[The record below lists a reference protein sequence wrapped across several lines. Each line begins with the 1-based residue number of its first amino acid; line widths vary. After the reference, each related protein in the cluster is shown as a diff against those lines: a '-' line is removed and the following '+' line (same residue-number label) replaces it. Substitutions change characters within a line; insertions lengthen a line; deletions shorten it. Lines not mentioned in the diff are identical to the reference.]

1 MARKGQGI
9 EIVGGWQEAVVGE
22 DFLRELVQ
30 RTVQQVL
37 EAEMTSFLGAAS
49 YQRNGE
55 RRGWRNGYKPR
66 TLKTR
71 VGELE
76 LMVPKDRDGEF
87 QTELFDRYQRSEKA
101 LVLAMLQMYVE
112 GVSTRKVS
120 AITEALC
127 GLEVSKSQ
135 VSALSQKLD
144 AEVAEWR
151 QRPLTEAYPYLVIDA
166 RYEKVRRGGAVVS
179 PFTVLFTTSTKGAFP
194 AGRAYG
200 YVHFQPGPGVVA
212 SFNSAGGANTVA
224 PGPTGV
230 WTVKMAG
237 LGSVVALGGIQVTA
251 VNPSVPA
258 KCELN
263 GWAWT
268 AAGQVFQVR
277 CFDAG
282 STPLKTGWTL
292 SYQRK
297 RAVNG
302 AQPKRFAYTFDNK
315 PLLAGPY
322 APAPAGV
329 NFNSLSGVNAI
340 RSAGGGLRLVQFPR
354 VGTLPN
360 TVLVTPFHAGPGFCN
375 LLSPWATAG
384 PTVIVRDV
392 ACYTAA
398 GALKNRASMVTYA
411 AAH

>member
-9 EIVGGWQEAVVGE
+9 EIVGGWQEAVGGE

-37 EAEMTSFLGAAS
+37 EAEMTSFLGAES

-179 PFTVLFTTSTKGAFP
+179 QGVLVAVGISASGYREVLGCWVAESESEASWGAVF
-194 AGRAYG
+194 A
-200 YVHFQPGPGVVA
+200 
-212 SFNSAGGANTVA
+212 
-224 PGPTGV
+224 
-230 WTVKMAG
+230 
-237 LGSVVALGGIQVTA
+237 
-251 VNPSVPA
+251 
-258 KCELN
+258 EL
-263 GWAWT
+263 
-268 AAGQVFQVR
+268 
-277 CFDAG
+277 
-282 STPLKTGWTL
+282 K
-292 SYQRK
+292 QR
-297 RAVNG
+297 G
-302 AQPKRFAYTFDNK
+302 
-315 PLLAGPY
+315 
-322 APAPAGV
+322 
-329 NFNSLSGVNAI
+329 LSGVRYVVSDDHAGMVKAIGRHFQGVVWQRCQVHFVRNALALCG
-340 RSAGGGLRLVQFPR
+340 RQQRPQVLRLMRAVTESATREGARAALSSAIADLEQKAPKVARLLEEHGEEILGVYALPETHQKRMRTTNMLERQNQELKRRTRVVRVFPHEQSCLR
-354 VGTLPN
+354 LIAALLMETAQEWMGRIYLNMEELEN
-360 TVLVTPFHAGPGFCN
+360 TVT
-375 LLSPWATAG
+375 
-384 PTVIVRDV
+384 
-392 ACYTAA
+392 
-398 GALKNRASMVTYA
+398 GAPA
-411 AAH
+411 AAA

>member
-1 MARKGQGI
+1 MPRIPIRRLTAG
-9 EIVGGWQEAVVGE
+9 
-22 DFLRELVQ
+22 
-30 RTVQQVL
+30 
-37 EAEMTSFLGAAS
+37 LGAAGLAAGLIMTAAGTA
-49 YQRNGE
+49 QAAVPDKWGFAFVD
-55 RRGWRNGYKPR
+55 KPAVAGIPDLTHQAGTWPAPLHAHSAPGAPGQVVVR
-66 TLKTR
+66 FPRLAAKGGVVHVTAVNAGPVWCQAQKWEPSGTS
-71 VGELE
+71 EL
-76 LMVPKDRDGEF
+76 VFVRCF
-87 QTELFDRYQRSEKA
+87 KA
-101 LVLAMLQMYVE
+101 
-112 GVSTRKVS
+112 
-120 AITEALC
+120 
-127 GLEVSKSQ
+127 
-135 VSALSQKLD
+135 
-144 AEVAEWR
+144 
-151 QRPLTEAYPYLVIDA
+151 
-166 RYEKVRRGGAVVS
+166 GGGPVFS

-194 AGRAYG
+194 SGRAYG
-200 YVHFQPGPGVVA
+200 YVHFEPGPGVVA
-212 SFNSAGGANTVA
+212 SFNSAGGANTVV

-237 LGSVVALGGIQVTA
+237 LGSAVALGGIQVTA

-263 GWAWT
+263 GWGWS

-297 RAVNG
+297 RAVTG
-302 AQPKRFAYTFDNK
+302 AQPKHFAYTFDNK

-329 NFNSLSGVNAI
+329 NFNSLSGVNTI

-384 PTVIVRDV
+384 PAVIVRDV

-398 GALKNRASMVTYA
+398 GALKNHASMVTYT